1 MTTDDNKA
9 VVRKMFAAMDAH
21 ELDLI
26 ERELID
32 SGYHLH
38 FDSMPEMDKAAAV
51 PFFRAFVAGFPDISH
66 TLEELIAE
74 GDRVGCR
81 LTVRGTNTAD
91 FMGMPATNRP
101 IEINSINMIR
111 LKDGRLVDHQVNS
124 DGVGMMRQLGL
135 IPEPDQPRERV

>member
-1 MTTDDNKA
+1 MSPDENKA
-9 VVRKMFAAMDAH
+9 VIRKVFAALDAH
-21 ELDLI
+21 ELDVI

-32 SGYHLH
+32 PGYHLH
-38 FDSMPEMDKAAAV
+38 FDSMPQMDKAAAV

-66 TLEELIAE
+66 TIEELIAD

-81 LTVRGTNTAD
+81 LTVRGTNTAG

-101 IEINSINMIR
+101 IEIAAINTFR
-111 LKDGRLVDHQVNS
+111 VACGRVVDHQVNS

-135 IPEPDQPRERV
+135 IPAPAQPQGAA

>member
-9 VVRKMFAAMDAH
+9 VIRRMFAALDAH
-21 ELDLI
+21 DLDLI
-26 ERELID
+26 EQELVD
-32 SGYHLH
+32 PGYHLH
-38 FDSMPEMDKAAAV
+38 FDSMPEMDKARAV
-51 PFFRAFVAGFPDISH
+51 PFFRAFVTGFPDISH
-66 TLEELIAE
+66 TLEEMIAE

-91 FMGMPATNRP
+91 FMGMPATNRS
-101 IEINSINMIR
+101 IEVNSINMIR

-135 IPEPDQPRERV
+135 IPDSDQPQEHV

>member
-1 MTTDDNKA
+1 
-9 VVRKMFAAMDAH
+9 MFAALDAH
-21 ELDLI
+21 DLDLI
-26 ERELID
+26 EQELVD
-32 SGYHLH
+32 PGYHLH